1 VSGHHPGQAPDPG
14 DPTRNLVVA
23 VLVGAVLLV
32 AAIALV
38 ALMVSQPPLAP
49 VPVPTVQAT

>member
-1 VSGHHPGQAPDPG
+1 MSGHHPGQAPDPR

-49 VPVPTVQAT
+49 VSVPTVQAT